1 MDLKIYYQKI
11 RDQRSAI
18 PEEFPIVISADTQDG
33 GRRGTMTEVTRDL
46 AAKLLVDGI
55 AHLASPEDAA
65 GYRERQKRER
75 KTAEDERAASKV
87 QLTVVPKEFLEQVRK
102 KG

>member
-11 RDQRSAI
+11 REQRAAI
-18 PEEFPIVISADTQDG
+18 TDEFPIVISTETQDG

-46 AAKLLVDGI
+46 AAKLLVDGT
-55 AHLASPEDAA
+55 AQLASLEDAA
-65 GYRERQKRER
+65 AYRERQKKER
-75 KTAEDERAASKV
+75 KAAEDERAASKV